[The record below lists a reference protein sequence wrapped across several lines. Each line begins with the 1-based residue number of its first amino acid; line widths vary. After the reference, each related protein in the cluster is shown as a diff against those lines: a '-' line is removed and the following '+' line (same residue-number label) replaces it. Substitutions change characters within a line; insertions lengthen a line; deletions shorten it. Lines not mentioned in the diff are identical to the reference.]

1 MAIDPLVIRDEDI
14 EKWGLLV
21 KSWATGVNKLEDGG
35 AYPIPQSLQELKDQM
50 TAAGMTGFVI
60 PPRIKAVQFS
70 QYNLEVLYIR
80 LPPKVL
86 IEENEQKLRDGA
98 PYVLRS
104 FYKRIYVDQGG
115 PANIPQNEKLKVHA
129 ERIGDYTMSAC
140 M

>member
-1 MAIDPLVIRDEDI
+1 MAYDAVVIRDEDI

-21 KSWATGVNKLEDGG
+21 KTWATGVNKLEDGK
-35 AYPIPQSLQELKDQM
+35 AYPIPQSLQELTDQM
-50 TAAGMTGFVI
+50 TAAGMIEFVI

-70 QYNLEVLYIR
+70 QYNLEVFYIR
-80 LPPKVL
+80 LPPKL
-86 IEENEQKLRDGA
+86 ALEANEEKLKNGE

-104 FYKRIYVDQGG
+104 FYRRIYIDQGG
-115 PANIPQNEKLKVHA
+115 PENIPQNEKLKVHA